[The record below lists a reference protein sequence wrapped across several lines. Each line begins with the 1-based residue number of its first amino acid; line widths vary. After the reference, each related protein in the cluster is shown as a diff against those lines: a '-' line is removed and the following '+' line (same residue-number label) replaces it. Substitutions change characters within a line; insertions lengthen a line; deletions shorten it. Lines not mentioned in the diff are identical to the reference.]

1 MILSIII
8 CILSIKNKM
17 KKNNHHPIENQVMDY
32 CRKKIQKEE
41 EVIKYL
47 QDNRYI
53 LERLGYEIKKLSDI
67 SE

>member
-1 MILSIII
+1 MSEHNRLTK
-8 CILSIKNKM
+8 KNIM
-17 KKNNHHPIENQVMDY
+17 GKNNHHPIENQVMDY

-41 EVIKYL
+41 EVVKYVE
-47 QDNRYI
+47 DNRYI